1 MGHPVFQELV
11 ATEEGSQALVQ
22 GERVQAAEE
31 LEARRPLEVRL
42 LTIIVLNEM
51 LVRCLQNNENGE
63 MIGHDRQQ
71 GFNVFFKPLN
81 IKILLEIKMNIPGS
95 GCVGSPT
102 VHNGPAVN

>member
-1 MGHPVFQELV
+1 M
-11 ATEEGSQALVQ
+11 
-22 GERVQAAEE
+22 
-31 LEARRPLEVRL
+31 RL

-95 GCVGSPT
+95 GCVGRPT